1 MTSPVDSAA
10 GGAAPGVGAGSADAT
25 PPPEETAETALARSL
40 QRFARSDL
48 LVVIMAFVFAFLIG
62 SILIVVADAEV
73 RETLGYFFARPTDA
87 LTAIWQSVTHAYG
100 AMFRGAVF
108 DGTGFSRAAET
119 VREAG
124 GTGTYVLF
132 PALAAGLRPLT
143 ETLTVATPLIIAAAG
158 MAVSFRAGLFNIG
171 GTGQLIVGAMAAGYI
186 GFTFELPIVLHLLLS
201 LLAGILAGALWGG
214 IAGFLKARFG
224 ANEVISTIMLNW
236 IATYLLFFALKTAA
250 FTGAN
255 QSQPTSPSVRPNAQL
270 PLLLGDGFRLH
281 AGLFIAAGAAVL
293 LWWLMSRSTIGF
305 HFRAVG
311 SNPRA
316 AQVAGISPA
325 RTAFLVLAVAGALV
339 GLAGAVHVLGTERR
353 LTEGV
358 AGNIGFDAITV
369 ALLGR
374 SGPVGIVLA
383 GLLFAALSTGG
394 RFMETNQ
401 GVPLDLVQVIQ
412 VLVVLF
418 IAAPP
423 LVRTLIGLRR
433 IDNPGAGARV
443 RRAKKVQAGAVATRA
458 AEDSSA
464 ARGAQAAAASEALS
478 AGSSATVGTPAG
490 SSDASHRGDPSPDDV
505 PGGPPG
511 AAPPTSSDGANTHRS
526 PSADPADEDA
536 DGRIDGQTDGLE
548 DPR

>member
-1 MTSPVDSAA
+1 MSTLSETGAA
-10 GGAAPGVGAGSADAT
+10 GSAPGVGAGAADA
-25 PPPEETAETALARSL
+25 PPPEERAETALARTL
-40 QRFARSDL
+40 QSIARSDL
-48 LVVIMAFVFAFLIG
+48 LVVVMSFVFAFLVG
-62 SILIVVADAEV
+62 SVLIVIADEEV
-73 RETLGYFFARPTDA
+73 RTTLGYFFARPSDA

-108 DGTGFSRAAET
+108 DGPGFSRVAED

-124 GTGTYVLF
+124 GSGTYVLF

-171 GTGQLIVGAMAAGYI
+171 GTGQLIVGAMAAGYV
-186 GFTFELPIVLHLLLS
+186 GFAFQLPVVLHLLVA
-201 LLAGILAGALWGG
+201 LLAGVLAGGVWGG

-236 IATYLLFFALKTAA
+236 IATYLLFFALKTTA

-255 QSQPTSPSVRPNAQL
+255 QSQPTSPSVGENATL
-270 PLLLGDGFRLH
+270 PLLLGGGFRLH
-281 AGLFIAAGAAVL
+281 AGLFLAAGAAVL
-293 LWWLMSRSTIGF
+293 LWWLMSRSTLGF

-316 AQVAGISPA
+316 ARVAGISPA

-433 IDNPGAGARV
+433 IDHPGAGARRA
-443 RRAKKVQAGAVATRA
+443 RRTRA
-458 AEDSSA
+458 VEVP
-464 ARGAQAAAASEALS
+464 
-478 AGSSATVGTPAG
+478 ATVGAAAGASTTSAIPGTTADGPAAGGSDG
-490 SSDASHRGDPSPDDV
+490 SSSGGAHRADV
-505 PGGPPG
+505 PVDGGAPPG
-511 AAPPTSSDGANTHRS
+511 DAPPTGASGTGTHARQDPSDGTAPASERGEDTTDAQEDHR
-526 PSADPADEDA
+526 
-536 DGRIDGQTDGLE
+536 
-548 DPR
+548 

>member
-1 MTSPVDSAA
+1 MSTLSETGAA
-10 GGAAPGVGAGSADAT
+10 GSAPGVGARAADT
-25 PPPEETAETALARSL
+25 PPPPEERAETALARSL
-40 QRFARSDL
+40 HSIARSDL
-48 LVVIMAFVFAFLIG
+48 LVVVMSFVFAFLIG
-62 SILIVVADAEV
+62 SVLIVIADEEV
-73 RETLGYFFARPTDA
+73 RTTLGYFFARPSDA

-108 DGTGFSRAAET
+108 DGQGFSRVAED

-124 GTGTYVLF
+124 GSGTYVLF

-171 GTGQLIVGAMAAGYI
+171 GTGQLIVGAMAAGYV
-186 GFTFELPIVLHLLLS
+186 GFAVQLPVVLHLLVA
-201 LLAGILAGALWGG
+201 LLAGVLAGAVWGG

-236 IATYLLFFALKTAA
+236 IATYLLFFALKTTA

-255 QSQPTSPSVRPNAQL
+255 QSQPTSPSVGENATL
-270 PLLLGDGFRLH
+270 PLLLGGGFRLH
-281 AGLFIAAGAAVL
+281 AGLFLAAGAAVL
-293 LWWLMSRSTIGF
+293 LWWLMSRSTLGF

-316 AQVAGISPA
+316 ARVAGISPA

-433 IDNPGAGARV
+433 IDHPGAGARRA
-443 RRAKKVQAGAVATRA
+443 RRTRA
-458 AEDSSA
+458 VEVP
-464 ARGAQAAAASEALS
+464 
-478 AGSSATVGTPAG
+478 ATVGAAAGASTASGAAGTMADGPAAGGADGDSSGGAHRADVPVDGGAPPGEAPPAG
-490 SSDASHRGDPSPDDV
+490 SSGTGTHARQDPSE
-505 PGGPPG
+505 GT
-511 AAPPTSSDGANTHRS
+511 APASERGEDTTDAQEDHR
-526 PSADPADEDA
+526 
-536 DGRIDGQTDGLE
+536 
-548 DPR
+548 

>member
-1 MTSPVDSAA
+1 MSTLSETGAA
-10 GGAAPGVGAGSADAT
+10 GSAPGVGAGAADA
-25 PPPEETAETALARSL
+25 PPPEERAETALARTL
-40 QRFARSDL
+40 QSIARSDL
-48 LVVIMAFVFAFLIG
+48 LVVVMSFVFAFLIG
-62 SILIVVADAEV
+62 SVLIVIADEEV
-73 RETLGYFFARPTDA
+73 RTTLGYFFARPSDA

-108 DGTGFSRAAET
+108 DGPGFSRVAED

-124 GTGTYVLF
+124 GSGTYVLF

-171 GTGQLIVGAMAAGYI
+171 GTGQLIVGAMAAGYV
-186 GFTFELPIVLHLLLS
+186 GFAVQLPVVLHLLVA
-201 LLAGILAGALWGG
+201 LLAGVLAGGVWGG

-236 IATYLLFFALKTAA
+236 IATYLLFFALKTKA

-255 QSQPTSPSVRPNAQL
+255 QSQPTSPSIGENAVL
-270 PLLLGDGFRLH
+270 PPLLGDGFRLH
-281 AGLFIAAGAAVL
+281 AGLLLAAGAAVL

-433 IDNPGAGARV
+433 IDHPGAGARRA
-443 RRAKKVQAGAVATRA
+443 RRTRAVEVPATAGTAAGASTTSATPGTTADGPA
-458 AEDSSA
+458 AGGSD
-464 ARGAQAAAASEALS
+464 
-478 AGSSATVGTPAG
+478 GSSSGGAHRADVPVDGGAPPGDAPPTGASGTGTHA
-490 SSDASHRGDPSPDDV
+490 RQDPSD
-505 PGGPPG
+505 G
-511 AAPPTSSDGANTHRS
+511 AAPAPERGEDTTDAQEDHR
-526 PSADPADEDA
+526 
-536 DGRIDGQTDGLE
+536 
-548 DPR
+548 

>member
-1 MTSPVDSAA
+1 MSTLSETGAA
-10 GGAAPGVGAGSADAT
+10 GSAPGVGAGAADT
-25 PPPEETAETALARSL
+25 PPPPEERAETALARTLHSI
-40 QRFARSDL
+40 ARSDL
-48 LVVIMAFVFAFLIG
+48 LVVVMSFVFAFLIG
-62 SILIVVADAEV
+62 SVLIVIADEEV
-73 RETLGYFFARPTDA
+73 RTTLGYFFARPSDA

-108 DGTGFSRAAET
+108 DGQGFSRVAED

-124 GTGTYVLF
+124 GSGTYVLF

-171 GTGQLIVGAMAAGYI
+171 GTGQLIVGAMAAGYV
-186 GFTFELPIVLHLLLS
+186 GFAVQLPVVLHLLVA
-201 LLAGILAGALWGG
+201 LLAGVLAGAVWGG

-236 IATYLLFFALKTAA
+236 IATYLLFFALKTTA

-255 QSQPTSPSVRPNAQL
+255 QSQPTSPSVGENATL
-270 PLLLGDGFRLH
+270 PLLLGGGFRLH
-281 AGLFIAAGAAVL
+281 AGLFLAAGAAVL
-293 LWWLMSRSTIGF
+293 LWWLMSRSTLGF

-316 AQVAGISPA
+316 ARVAGISPA

-433 IDNPGAGARV
+433 IDHPGAGARRA
-443 RRAKKVQAGAVATRA
+443 RRTRA
-458 AEDSSA
+458 VEVP
-464 ARGAQAAAASEALS
+464 
-478 AGSSATVGTPAG
+478 ATVGAAAGASTASGAAGTMADGPAAGGADGDSSGGAHRADVPVDGGAPPGEAPPAG
-490 SSDASHRGDPSPDDV
+490 SSGTGTHARQDPSE
-505 PGGPPG
+505 GT
-511 AAPPTSSDGANTHRS
+511 APASERGEDTTDAQEDHR
-526 PSADPADEDA
+526 
-536 DGRIDGQTDGLE
+536 
-548 DPR
+548 

>member
-1 MTSPVDSAA
+1 MSTLSETGAA
-10 GGAAPGVGAGSADAT
+10 GSAPGVGAGAADA
-25 PPPEETAETALARSL
+25 PPPEERAETALARTL
-40 QRFARSDL
+40 QSIARSDL
-48 LVVIMAFVFAFLIG
+48 LVVVMSFVFAFLIG
-62 SILIVVADAEV
+62 SVLIVIADEEV
-73 RETLGYFFARPTDA
+73 RTTLGYFFARPSDA

-108 DGTGFSRAAET
+108 DGPGFSRVAED

-124 GTGTYVLF
+124 GSGTYVLF

-171 GTGQLIVGAMAAGYI
+171 GTGQLIVGAMAAGYV
-186 GFTFELPIVLHLLLS
+186 GFAFQLPVVLHLLVA
-201 LLAGILAGALWGG
+201 LLAGVLAGGVWGG

-236 IATYLLFFALKTAA
+236 IATYLLFFALKTTA

-255 QSQPTSPSVRPNAQL
+255 QSQPTSPSVGENATL
-270 PLLLGDGFRLH
+270 PLLLGGGFRLH
-281 AGLFIAAGAAVL
+281 AGLFLAAGAAVL
-293 LWWLMSRSTIGF
+293 LWWLMSRSTLGF

-316 AQVAGISPA
+316 ARVAGISPA

-433 IDNPGAGARV
+433 IDHPGAGARRA
-443 RRAKKVQAGAVATRA
+443 RRTRA
-458 AEDSSA
+458 VEVP
-464 ARGAQAAAASEALS
+464 
-478 AGSSATVGTPAG
+478 ATVGAAAGASTTSAIPGTTADGPAAGGSDG
-490 SSDASHRGDPSPDDV
+490 SSSGGAHRADV
-505 PGGPPG
+505 PVDGGAPPG
-511 AAPPTSSDGANTHRS
+511 DAPPTGASGTGTHARQDPSDGTAPAPERGEDTTDAQEDHR
-526 PSADPADEDA
+526 
-536 DGRIDGQTDGLE
+536 
-548 DPR
+548 

>member
-1 MTSPVDSAA
+1 MSTLSETGAA
-10 GGAAPGVGAGSADAT
+10 GSAPGVGAGAADAP
-25 PPPEETAETALARSL
+25 PPPEERAETALARTL
-40 QRFARSDL
+40 QSIARSDL
-48 LVVIMAFVFAFLIG
+48 LVVVMSFVFAFLIG
-62 SILIVVADAEV
+62 SVLIVIADEEV
-73 RETLGYFFARPTDA
+73 RTTLGYFFARPSDA

-108 DGTGFSRAAET
+108 DGPGFSRVAED

-124 GTGTYVLF
+124 GSGTYVLF

-171 GTGQLIVGAMAAGYI
+171 GTGQLIVGAMAAGYV
-186 GFTFELPIVLHLLLS
+186 GFAFQLPVVLHLLVA
-201 LLAGILAGALWGG
+201 LLAGVLAGGVWGG

-236 IATYLLFFALKTAA
+236 IATYLLFFALKTTA

-255 QSQPTSPSVRPNAQL
+255 QSQPTSPSVGENATL
-270 PLLLGDGFRLH
+270 PLLLGGGFRLH
-281 AGLFIAAGAAVL
+281 AGLFLAAGAAVL
-293 LWWLMSRSTIGF
+293 LWWLMSRSTLGF

-316 AQVAGISPA
+316 ARVAGISPA

-433 IDNPGAGARV
+433 IDHPGAGARRT
-443 RRAKKVQAGAVATRA
+443 RRARAV
-458 AEDSSA
+458 EVP
-464 ARGAQAAAASEALS
+464 
-478 AGSSATVGTPAG
+478 ATVGAAAGVSTASGTAGTTADGPAAGG
-490 SSDASHRGDPSPDDV
+490 SDESSSGGAHRADV
-505 PGGPPG
+505 PVDGGAPPG
-511 AAPPTSSDGANTHRS
+511 DAPPTGASGTGTHARQDPSDGIAPAPERGEDTTDAQEDHR
-526 PSADPADEDA
+526 
-536 DGRIDGQTDGLE
+536 
-548 DPR
+548 

>member
-1 MTSPVDSAA
+1 MSTLSETGAA
-10 GGAAPGVGAGSADAT
+10 GSAPGVGAGAADA
-25 PPPEETAETALARSL
+25 PPPEERAETALARTL
-40 QRFARSDL
+40 QSIARSDL
-48 LVVIMAFVFAFLIG
+48 LVVVMSFVFAFLVG
-62 SILIVVADAEV
+62 SVLIVIADEEV
-73 RETLGYFFARPTDA
+73 RTTLGYFFARPSDA

-108 DGTGFSRAAET
+108 DGPGFSRVAED

-124 GTGTYVLF
+124 GSGTYVLF

-171 GTGQLIVGAMAAGYI
+171 GTGQLIVGAMAAGYV
-186 GFTFELPIVLHLLLS
+186 GFAVQLPVVLHLLVA
-201 LLAGILAGALWGG
+201 LLAGVLAGGVWGG

-236 IATYLLFFALKTAA
+236 IATYLLFFALKTTA

-255 QSQPTSPSVRPNAQL
+255 QSQPTSPSVGENATL
-270 PLLLGDGFRLH
+270 PLLLGGGFRLH
-281 AGLFIAAGAAVL
+281 AGLFLAAGAAVL
-293 LWWLMSRSTIGF
+293 LWWLMSRSTLGF

-316 AQVAGISPA
+316 ARVAGISPA

-433 IDNPGAGARV
+433 IDHPGAGARRA
-443 RRAKKVQAGAVATRA
+443 RRTSAVEVPATAGAAAGASTTSATPGTTADGPA
-458 AEDSSA
+458 AGGSD
-464 ARGAQAAAASEALS
+464 
-478 AGSSATVGTPAG
+478 GSSSGGA
-490 SSDASHRGDPSPDDV
+490 HRADV
-505 PGGPPG
+505 PVDGGAPPG
-511 AAPPTSSDGANTHRS
+511 DAPPTGASGTGTHARQDPSDGTAPAPERGEDTTDAQEDHR
-526 PSADPADEDA
+526 
-536 DGRIDGQTDGLE
+536 
-548 DPR
+548 

>member
-1 MTSPVDSAA
+1 MSTLSETGAA
-10 GGAAPGVGAGSADAT
+10 GSAPGVGGGAADAP
-25 PPPEETAETALARSL
+25 PPPEERAETALARTL
-40 QRFARSDL
+40 QSIARSDL
-48 LVVIMAFVFAFLIG
+48 LVVVMSFVFAFLVG
-62 SILIVVADAEV
+62 SVLIVIADEEV
-73 RETLGYFFARPTDA
+73 RTTLGYFFARPSDA

-108 DGTGFSRAAET
+108 DGPGFSRVAED

-124 GTGTYVLF
+124 GSGTYVLF

-171 GTGQLIVGAMAAGYI
+171 GTGQLIVGAMAAGYV
-186 GFTFELPIVLHLLLS
+186 GFAFQLPVVLHLLVA
-201 LLAGILAGALWGG
+201 LLAGVLAGGVWGG

-236 IATYLLFFALKTAA
+236 IATYLLFFALKTTA

-255 QSQPTSPSVRPNAQL
+255 QSQPTSPSVGENATL
-270 PLLLGDGFRLH
+270 PLLLGGGFRLH
-281 AGLFIAAGAAVL
+281 AGLFLAAGAAVL
-293 LWWLMSRSTIGF
+293 LWWLMSRSTLGF

-316 AQVAGISPA
+316 ARVAGISPA

-433 IDNPGAGARV
+433 IDHPGAGARRA
-443 RRAKKVQAGAVATRA
+443 RRTRA
-458 AEDSSA
+458 VEVP
-464 ARGAQAAAASEALS
+464 
-478 AGSSATVGTPAG
+478 ATVGAAAGASTTSAIPGTTADGPAAGGSDG
-490 SSDASHRGDPSPDDV
+490 SSSGGAHRADV
-505 PGGPPG
+505 PVDGGAPPG
-511 AAPPTSSDGANTHRS
+511 DAPPTGASGTGTHARQDPSDGTAPAPERGEDTTDAQEDHR
-526 PSADPADEDA
+526 
-536 DGRIDGQTDGLE
+536 
-548 DPR
+548 

>member
-1 MTSPVDSAA
+1 MSTLSETGAA
-10 GGAAPGVGAGSADAT
+10 GSAPGVGAGAADA
-25 PPPEETAETALARSL
+25 PPPEERAETALARTL
-40 QRFARSDL
+40 QSIARSDL
-48 LVVIMAFVFAFLIG
+48 LVVVMSFVFAFLIG
-62 SILIVVADAEV
+62 SVLIVIADEEV
-73 RETLGYFFARPTDA
+73 RTTLGYFFARPSDA

-108 DGTGFSRAAET
+108 DGPGFSRVAED

-124 GTGTYVLF
+124 GSGTYVLF

-171 GTGQLIVGAMAAGYI
+171 GTGQLIVGAMAAGYV
-186 GFTFELPIVLHLLLS
+186 GFAVQLPVVLHLLVA
-201 LLAGILAGALWGG
+201 LLAGVLAGGVWGG

-236 IATYLLFFALKTAA
+236 IATYLLFFALKTTA

-255 QSQPTSPSVRPNAQL
+255 QSQPTSPSVGENATL
-270 PLLLGDGFRLH
+270 PLLLGGGFRLH
-281 AGLFIAAGAAVL
+281 AGLFLAAGAAVL
-293 LWWLMSRSTIGF
+293 LWWLMSRSTLGF
-305 HFRAVG
+305 HFLAVG

-316 AQVAGISPA
+316 ARVAGISPA

-433 IDNPGAGARV
+433 IDHPGAGARRA
-443 RRAKKVQAGAVATRA
+443 RRTRA
-458 AEDSSA
+458 VEV
-464 ARGAQAAAASEALS
+464 
-478 AGSSATVGTPAG
+478 SATVGAAAGASTASGTAGATADGPAADG
-490 SSDASHRGDPSPDDV
+490 SDESSSGGAHRADV
-505 PGGPPG
+505 PVDGGAPPG
-511 AAPPTSSDGANTHRS
+511 DAPPTGASGTGTHARQDPSDGTAPAPERGEDTTDAQEDHR
-526 PSADPADEDA
+526 
-536 DGRIDGQTDGLE
+536 
-548 DPR
+548 

>member
-1 MTSPVDSAA
+1 MSALSDTA
-10 GGAAPGVGAGSADAT
+10 DATGSAPGVGSAGSET
-25 PPPEETAETALARSL
+25 PPPPEHEAEARLARTL
-40 QRFARSDL
+40 QSIARSDT
-48 LVVIMAFVFAFLIG
+48 LVVVMAFVFAFLIG
-62 SILIVVADAEV
+62 SILILIADEEV
-73 RETLGYFFARPTDA
+73 RDSLSYFFARPSDA
-87 LTAIWQSVTHAYG
+87 LAAIWSSISQAYT

-108 DGTGFSRAAET
+108 DHVAFGR
-119 VREAG
+119 VRESLAAAG

-132 PALAAGLRPLT
+132 PALVAGLNPLT
-143 ETLTVATPLIIAAAG
+143 ETLTVATPLIIAATG

-171 GTGQLIVGAMAAGYI
+171 GTGQLIVGAMVAGFI
-186 GFTFELPIVLHLLLS
+186 GFTWDLPVVVHLLVA
-201 LLAGILAGALWGG
+201 LAAGALAGAVWGG

-236 IATYLLFFALKTAA
+236 IATYLLFFALKTTA

-255 QSQPTSPSVRPNAQL
+255 QSQPTSPSIGENAAL
-270 PLLLGDGFRLH
+270 PLLLGSGFRLH
-281 AGLFIAAGAAVL
+281 AGLFVAAGAAVL

-433 IDNPGAGARV
+433 IDNPAAGARV
-443 RRAKKVQAGAVATRA
+443 RRARRARGGADTAAVASGAAAVA
-458 AEDSSA
+458 AESSA
-464 ARGAQAAAASEALS
+464 ASRTGAPSASPDGSSSANSPASAPEGGPGPGDRPTQPPGPDPTPPEGPHGPT
-478 AGSSATVGTPAG
+478 AGST
-490 SSDASHRGDPSPDDV
+490 D
-505 PGGPPG
+505 
-511 AAPPTSSDGANTHRS
+511 
-526 PSADPADEDA
+526 SADSTDRTDAQEDE
-536 DGRIDGQTDGLE
+536 R
-548 DPR
+548 

>member
-1 MTSPVDSAA
+1 MSTLSETGAA
-10 GGAAPGVGAGSADAT
+10 GSAPGVGAGAADA
-25 PPPEETAETALARSL
+25 PPPEERAETALARTL
-40 QRFARSDL
+40 QSIARSDL
-48 LVVIMAFVFAFLIG
+48 LVVVMSFVFAFLIG
-62 SILIVVADAEV
+62 SVLIVIADEEV
-73 RETLGYFFARPTDA
+73 RTTLGYFFARPSDA

-108 DGTGFSRAAET
+108 DGPGFSRVAED

-124 GTGTYVLF
+124 GSGTYVLF

-171 GTGQLIVGAMAAGYI
+171 GTGQLIVGAMAAGYV
-186 GFTFELPIVLHLLLS
+186 GFAFQLPVVLHLLVA
-201 LLAGILAGALWGG
+201 LLAGVLAGGVWGG

-236 IATYLLFFALKTAA
+236 IATYLLFFALKTTA

-255 QSQPTSPSVRPNAQL
+255 QSQPTSPSVGENATL
-270 PLLLGDGFRLH
+270 PLLLGGGFRLH
-281 AGLFIAAGAAVL
+281 AGLFLAAGAAVL
-293 LWWLMSRSTIGF
+293 LWWLMSRSTLGF

-316 AQVAGISPA
+316 ARVAGISPA

-433 IDNPGAGARV
+433 IDHPGAGARRA
-443 RRAKKVQAGAVATRA
+443 RRTRAVEVPATAGAAAGASTTSATPGTTADGPA
-458 AEDSSA
+458 AGGSD
-464 ARGAQAAAASEALS
+464 
-478 AGSSATVGTPAG
+478 GSSSGGA
-490 SSDASHRGDPSPDDV
+490 HRADV
-505 PGGPPG
+505 PVDGGAPPG
-511 AAPPTSSDGANTHRS
+511 DAPPTGASGTGTHARQDPSDGTAPAPERGEDTTDAQEDHR
-526 PSADPADEDA
+526 
-536 DGRIDGQTDGLE
+536 
-548 DPR
+548 

>member
-1 MTSPVDSAA
+1 MSTLSAPGA
-10 GGAAPGVGAGSADAT
+10 AGAAPGVGAGAADA
-25 PPPEETAETALARSL
+25 PPPEERAETALARTL
-40 QRFARSDL
+40 QSIARSDL
-48 LVVIMAFVFAFLIG
+48 LVVVMSFVFAFLVG
-62 SILIVVADAEV
+62 SVLIVIADEEV
-73 RETLGYFFARPTDA
+73 RTTLGYFFARPSDA

-108 DGTGFSRAAET
+108 DGPGFSRVAED

-124 GTGTYVLF
+124 GSGTYVLF

-171 GTGQLIVGAMAAGYI
+171 GTGQLIVGAMAAGYV
-186 GFTFELPIVLHLLLS
+186 GFAFQLPVVLHLLVA
-201 LLAGILAGALWGG
+201 LLAGVLAGGVWGG

-236 IATYLLFFALKTAA
+236 IATYLLFFALKTTA

-255 QSQPTSPSVRPNAQL
+255 QSQPTSPSVGENATL
-270 PLLLGDGFRLH
+270 PLLLGGGFRLH
-281 AGLFIAAGAAVL
+281 AGLFLAAGAAVL
-293 LWWLMSRSTIGF
+293 LWWLMSRSTLGF

-316 AQVAGISPA
+316 ARVAGISPA

-433 IDNPGAGARV
+433 IDHPGAGARRA
-443 RRAKKVQAGAVATRA
+443 RRTRA
-458 AEDSSA
+458 VEVP
-464 ARGAQAAAASEALS
+464 
-478 AGSSATVGTPAG
+478 ATVGAAAGASTTSAIPGTTADGPAAGGSDG
-490 SSDASHRGDPSPDDV
+490 SSSGGAHRADV
-505 PGGPPG
+505 PVDGGAPPG
-511 AAPPTSSDGANTHRS
+511 DAPPTGASGTGTHARQDPSDGTAPAPERGEDTTDAQEDHR
-526 PSADPADEDA
+526 
-536 DGRIDGQTDGLE
+536 
-548 DPR
+548 

>member
-1 MTSPVDSAA
+1 MSTLSETGAA
-10 GGAAPGVGAGSADAT
+10 GSAPGVGGGAADAP
-25 PPPEETAETALARSL
+25 PPPEERAETALARTL
-40 QRFARSDL
+40 QSIARSDL
-48 LVVIMAFVFAFLIG
+48 LVVVMSFVFAFLIG
-62 SILIVVADAEV
+62 SVLIVIADEEV
-73 RETLGYFFARPTDA
+73 RTTLGYFFARPSDA

-108 DGTGFSRAAET
+108 DGPGFSRVAED

-124 GTGTYVLF
+124 GSGTYVLF

-171 GTGQLIVGAMAAGYI
+171 GTGQLIVGAMAAGYV
-186 GFTFELPIVLHLLLS
+186 GFAFQLPVVLHLLVA
-201 LLAGILAGALWGG
+201 LLAGVLAGGVWGG

-236 IATYLLFFALKTAA
+236 IATYLLFFALKTTA

-255 QSQPTSPSVRPNAQL
+255 QSQPTSPSVGENATL
-270 PLLLGDGFRLH
+270 PLLLGGGFRLH
-281 AGLFIAAGAAVL
+281 AGLFLAAGAAVL
-293 LWWLMSRSTIGF
+293 LWWLMSRSTLGF

-316 AQVAGISPA
+316 ARVAGISPA

-433 IDNPGAGARV
+433 IDHPGAGARRA
-443 RRAKKVQAGAVATRA
+443 RRTRA
-458 AEDSSA
+458 VEVP
-464 ARGAQAAAASEALS
+464 
-478 AGSSATVGTPAG
+478 ATVGAAAGASTTSAIPGTTADGPAAGGSDG
-490 SSDASHRGDPSPDDV
+490 SSSGGAHRADV
-505 PGGPPG
+505 PVDGGAPPG
-511 AAPPTSSDGANTHRS
+511 DAPPTGASGTGTHARQDPSDWTAPAPERGEDTTDAQEDHR
-526 PSADPADEDA
+526 
-536 DGRIDGQTDGLE
+536 
-548 DPR
+548 

>member
-1 MTSPVDSAA
+1 MSSLDAAEAGSAPGIGA
-10 GGAAPGVGAGSADAT
+10 GGADT
-25 PPPEETAETALARSL
+25 PPPAESAETALSRTLQKIARG
-40 QRFARSDL
+40 DL
-48 LVVIMAFVFAFLIG
+48 LVVVMSFVFAFLIG
-62 SILIVVADAEV
+62 SVLIVIANQEV
-73 RETLGYFFARPTDA
+73 RASLGYFFDRPGDA
-87 LTAIWQSVTHAYG
+87 LTAIWQSVTQAYG
-100 AMFRGAVF
+100 AMFRGAIF
-108 DGTGFSRAAET
+108 DIPGYTRAAES
-119 VREAG
+119 VRESG
-124 GTGTYVLF
+124 GSGTYVLL

-143 ETLTVATPLIIAAAG
+143 ETLTVATPLIIASAG

-171 GTGQLIVGAMAAGYI
+171 GTGQLIAGAMAAGYV
-186 GFTFELPIVLHLLLS
+186 GFTFDLPVVIHLLIC
-201 LLAGILAGALWGG
+201 LLAGTLAGGVWGG

-255 QSQPTSPSVRPNAQL
+255 QSQPTSPSVGDNAVL
-270 PLLLGDGFRLH
+270 PLLLGSGFRLH
-281 AGLFIAAGAAVL
+281 AGLFLAAGAAVV

-339 GLAGAVHVLGTERR
+339 GLAGAVHVLGTEGR

-358 AGNIGFDAITV
+358 AGSIGFDAITV

-383 GLLFAALSTGG
+383 GLLFAGLSTGG
-394 RFMETNQ
+394 RFMESNQ

-433 IDNPGAGARV
+433 VDHPGASARV
-443 RRAKKVQAGAVATRA
+443 RGARRAGSGAEKAAIASGAAATAAATAGADSNSAPTSDAVTTDATTPDA
-458 AEDSSA
+458 TTTDTPESSPPDPP
-464 ARGAQAAAASEALS
+464 RGE
-478 AGSSATVGTPAG
+478 GPPPGGTEGTDPAG
-490 SSDASHRGDPSPDDV
+490 
-505 PGGPPG
+505 
-511 AAPPTSSDGANTHRS
+511 
-526 PSADPADEDA
+526 
-536 DGRIDGQTDGLE
+536 GRTEGRTD
-548 DPR
+548 

>member
-1 MTSPVDSAA
+1 MSTPDVAESSTPGI
-10 GGAAPGVGAGSADAT
+10 GGGSAET
-25 PPPEETAETALARSL
+25 PPPPAEAAETALSRTL
-40 QRFARSDL
+40 QRIARGDL
-48 LVVIMAFVFAFLIG
+48 LVVVMSFVFAFLIG
-62 SILIVVADAEV
+62 SVLIVIADQEV
-73 RETLGYFFARPTDA
+73 RASLGYFFDRPSDA
-87 LTAIWQSVTHAYG
+87 LTAIWQSVSQAYG
-100 AMFRGAVF
+100 AMFRGALF
-108 DGTGFSRAAET
+108 DVPGYTRTAES

-124 GTGTYVLF
+124 GTGTYVLL

-143 ETLTVATPLIIAAAG
+143 ETLTVATPLIIASAG

-171 GTGQLIVGAMAAGYI
+171 GTGQLIAGAMAAGYV
-186 GFTFELPIVLHLLLS
+186 GFTVDLPIVVHLLIC
-201 LLAGILAGALWGG
+201 LLAGTLAGGVWGG

-255 QSQPTSPSVRPNAQL
+255 QSQPTSPSVGENAAL
-270 PLLLGDGFRLH
+270 PLLLGSGFRLH
-281 AGLFIAAGAAVL
+281 AGLFLAAGAAVA

-325 RTAFLVLAVAGALV
+325 RTAFLVLAIAGALV

-358 AGNIGFDAITV
+358 AGSIGFDAITV

-383 GLLFAALSTGG
+383 GLLFAGLSTGG
-394 RFMETNQ
+394 RFMESDQ

-433 IDNPGAGARV
+433 VDHPGGSARV
-443 RRAKKVQAGAVATRA
+443 RGARRARA
-458 AEDSSA
+458 AATA
-464 ARGAQAAAASEALS
+464 AQ
-478 AGSSATVGTPAG
+478 T
-490 SSDASHRGDPSPDDV
+490 SDAADAEATAATTGPATT
-505 PGGPPG
+505 GGPE
-511 AAPPTSSDGANTHRS
+511 TSPAE
-526 PSADPADEDA
+526 PSAPEGPPPSAQHPQD
-536 DGRIDGQTDGLE
+536 RTDDQE
-548 DPR
+548 EER

>member
-1 MTSPVDSAA
+1 MSAVA
-10 GGAAPGVGAGSADAT
+10 ADTGSTASAPGVGAGSSDT
-25 PPPEETAETALARSL
+25 PPPPETAAETALARTL
-40 QRFARSDL
+40 QSIARSDL
-48 LVVIMAFVFAFLIG
+48 LVVVMSFVFAFLIG
-62 SILIVVADAEV
+62 SVLIVIANEEV
-73 RETLGYFFARPTDA
+73 RATLGYFVDRPSDA
-87 LTAIWQSVTHAYG
+87 LTAIWQSVTQAYG
-100 AMFRGAVF
+100 AMFRGAIF
-108 DGTGFSRAAET
+108 DGVGFSRAAEG

-124 GTGTYVLF
+124 GSGTYVLL

-171 GTGQLIVGAMAAGYI
+171 GTGQLIVGAMAAGYL
-186 GFTFELPIVLHLLLS
+186 GFTFDLPLVLHLLAC
-201 LLAGILAGALWGG
+201 LLGGVLAGALWGG

-255 QSQPTSPSVRPNAQL
+255 QSQPTSPSIRENATL
-270 PLLLGDGFRLH
+270 PLLLGEGFRLH
-281 AGLFIAAGAAVL
+281 AGLLIAAGAAVL

-316 AQVAGISPA
+316 AQVAGISPS

-383 GLLFAALSTGG
+383 GLLFAGLSTGG
-394 RFMETNQ
+394 RFMESNQ

-423 LVRTLIGLRR
+423 LVRTLVGLRR
-433 IDNPGAGARV
+433 VDHPGGAARLRRARRAPQAAPAGAT
-443 RRAKKVQAGAVATRA
+443 AGAP
-458 AEDSSA
+458 
-464 ARGAQAAAASEALS
+464 AASAP
-478 AGSSATVGTPAG
+478 GTDRSPISDPENGTRPDPA
-490 SSDASHRGDPSPDDV
+490 P
-505 PGGPPG
+505 
-511 AAPPTSSDGANTHRS
+511 APPPSSDGTTAPT
-526 PSADPADEDA
+526 DA
-536 DGRIDGQTDGLE
+536 QEEQR
-548 DPR
+548 

>member
-1 MTSPVDSAA
+1 MSTVDVADTGS
-10 GGAAPGVGAGSADAT
+10 APGVGAGSTDAP
-25 PPPEETAETALARSL
+25 PPPEQTAESALARTL
-40 QRFARSDL
+40 QRIARGDL
-48 LVVIMAFVFAFLIG
+48 LVVVMSFVFAFLIG
-62 SILIVVADAEV
+62 SVLIVIADQEV
-73 RETLGYFFARPTDA
+73 RETLGYFFARPSDA
-87 LTAIWQSVTHAYG
+87 LTAIWQSVTQAYG

-108 DGTGFSRAAET
+108 DGTGYARAAES

-124 GTGTYVLF
+124 GTGTYVLV
-132 PALAAGLRPLT
+132 PALSAGLRPLT
-143 ETLTVATPLIIAAAG
+143 ETLTIATPLIIASAG

-171 GTGQLIVGAMAAGYI
+171 GTGQLIVGAMAAGYV
-186 GFTFELPIVLHLLLS
+186 GFTLDLPVVLHLLVCLV
-201 LLAGILAGALWGG
+201 AGILAGGVWGG

-236 IATYLLFFALKTAA
+236 IATYLLFYALKTSA

-255 QSQPTSPSVRPNAQL
+255 QSQPTSPSIGENAAL
-270 PLLLGDGFRLH
+270 PLLLGSGFRLH
-281 AGLFIAAGAAVL
+281 AGLFLAAGAAAV

-433 IDNPGAGARV
+433 IDNPAAGARV
-443 RRAKKVQAGAVATRA
+443 RRARRARGGADTAAVASGAAAVA
-458 AEDSSA
+458 AESSA
-464 ARGAQAAAASEALS
+464 ASRTGAPSASPDGSSSANSPASAPEGGPGPGDRPTQPPGPDPTPPEGPHGPT
-478 AGSSATVGTPAG
+478 AGST
-490 SSDASHRGDPSPDDV
+490 D
-505 PGGPPG
+505 
-511 AAPPTSSDGANTHRS
+511 
-526 PSADPADEDA
+526 SADSTDRTDAQEDE
-536 DGRIDGQTDGLE
+536 R
-548 DPR
+548 

>member
-1 MTSPVDSAA
+1 MSTLSETGAA
-10 GGAAPGVGAGSADAT
+10 GSAPGVGAGAADA
-25 PPPEETAETALARSL
+25 PPPEERAETALARTL
-40 QRFARSDL
+40 QSIARSDL
-48 LVVIMAFVFAFLIG
+48 LVVVMSFVFAFLIG
-62 SILIVVADAEV
+62 SVLIVIADEEV
-73 RETLGYFFARPTDA
+73 RTTLGYFFARPSDA

-108 DGTGFSRAAET
+108 DGPGFSRVAED

-124 GTGTYVLF
+124 GSGTYVLF

-171 GTGQLIVGAMAAGYI
+171 GTGQLIVGAMAAGYV
-186 GFTFELPIVLHLLLS
+186 GFAFQLPVVLHLLVA
-201 LLAGILAGALWGG
+201 LLAGVLAGGVWGG

-236 IATYLLFFALKTAA
+236 IATYLLFFALKTTA

-255 QSQPTSPSVRPNAQL
+255 QSQPTSPSVGENATL
-270 PLLLGDGFRLH
+270 PLLLGGGFRLH
-281 AGLFIAAGAAVL
+281 AGLFLAAGAAVL
-293 LWWLMSRSTIGF
+293 LWWLMSRSTLGF

-316 AQVAGISPA
+316 ARVAGISPA

-433 IDNPGAGARV
+433 IDHPGAGARRA
-443 RRAKKVQAGAVATRA
+443 RRTRA
-458 AEDSSA
+458 VEVP
-464 ARGAQAAAASEALS
+464 
-478 AGSSATVGTPAG
+478 ATVGAAAGASTTSAIPGTTADGPAAGGSDG
-490 SSDASHRGDPSPDDV
+490 SSSGGAHRADV
-505 PGGPPG
+505 PVDGGAPPG
-511 AAPPTSSDGANTHRS
+511 DAPPTGASGTGTHARQDPSDGTAPASERGEDSTDAQEDHR
-526 PSADPADEDA
+526 
-536 DGRIDGQTDGLE
+536 
-548 DPR
+548 

>member
-1 MTSPVDSAA
+1 MSTLSETGAA
-10 GGAAPGVGAGSADAT
+10 GSAPGVGAGAADA
-25 PPPEETAETALARSL
+25 PPPEERAETALARTL
-40 QRFARSDL
+40 QSIARSDL
-48 LVVIMAFVFAFLIG
+48 LVVVMSFVFAFLIG
-62 SILIVVADAEV
+62 SVLIVIADEEV
-73 RETLGYFFARPTDA
+73 RTTLGYFFARPSDA

-108 DGTGFSRAAET
+108 DGPGFSRVAED

-124 GTGTYVLF
+124 GSGTYVLF

-171 GTGQLIVGAMAAGYI
+171 GTGQLIVGAMAAGYV
-186 GFTFELPIVLHLLLS
+186 GFAVQLPVVLHLLVA
-201 LLAGILAGALWGG
+201 LLAGVLAGGVWGG

-236 IATYLLFFALKTAA
+236 IATYLLFFALKTTA

-255 QSQPTSPSVRPNAQL
+255 QSQPTSPSVGENATL
-270 PLLLGDGFRLH
+270 PLLLGGGFRLH
-281 AGLFIAAGAAVL
+281 AGLFLAAGAAVL
-293 LWWLMSRSTIGF
+293 LWWLMSRSTLGF

-316 AQVAGISPA
+316 ARVAGISPA

-433 IDNPGAGARV
+433 IDHPGAGARRA
-443 RRAKKVQAGAVATRA
+443 RRTRA
-458 AEDSSA
+458 VEVP
-464 ARGAQAAAASEALS
+464 
-478 AGSSATVGTPAG
+478 ATVGAAAGASTTSATPGTTADGPAAGGSDG
-490 SSDASHRGDPSPDDV
+490 SSSGGAHRADV
-505 PGGPPG
+505 PVDGGAPPG
-511 AAPPTSSDGANTHRS
+511 DAPPTGASGTGTHARQDPSDGTAPAPERGEDTTDAQEDHR
-526 PSADPADEDA
+526 
-536 DGRIDGQTDGLE
+536 
-548 DPR
+548 

>member
-1 MTSPVDSAA
+1 MSTLSETGAA
-10 GGAAPGVGAGSADAT
+10 GSAPGVGAGAADA
-25 PPPEETAETALARSL
+25 PPPEERAETALARTL
-40 QRFARSDL
+40 QSIARSDL
-48 LVVIMAFVFAFLIG
+48 LVVVMSFVFAFLIG
-62 SILIVVADAEV
+62 SVLIVIADEEV
-73 RETLGYFFARPTDA
+73 RTTLGYFFARPSDA

-108 DGTGFSRAAET
+108 DGPGFSRVAED

-124 GTGTYVLF
+124 GSGTYVLF

-171 GTGQLIVGAMAAGYI
+171 GTGQLIVGAMAAGYV
-186 GFTFELPIVLHLLLS
+186 GFAFQLPVVLHLLVA
-201 LLAGILAGALWGG
+201 LLAGVLAGGVWGG

-236 IATYLLFFALKTAA
+236 IATYLLFFALKTKA

-255 QSQPTSPSVRPNAQL
+255 QSQPTSPSIGENAML
-270 PLLLGDGFRLH
+270 PPLLGDGFRLH
-281 AGLFIAAGAAVL
+281 AGLILAAGAAVL

-325 RTAFLVLAVAGALV
+325 RTSFLVLAVAGALV
-339 GLAGAVHVLGTERR
+339 GLAGAVHVLGTEKR

-394 RFMETNQ
+394 RFMESSQ

-433 IDNPGAGARV
+433 VDHPGAAARV
-443 RRAKKVQAGAVATRA
+443 RRARRARTADGDAGK
-458 AEDSSA
+458 
-464 ARGAQAAAASEALS
+464 AAAASGAA
-478 AGSSATVGTPAG
+478 AGAPT
-490 SSDASHRGDPSPDDV
+490 HRA
-505 PGGPPG
+505 GGPDPDPAPDPG
-511 AAPPTSSDGANTHRS
+511 PEADREAGPAPDADRP
-526 PSADPADEDA
+526 ADPQEDE
-536 DGRIDGQTDGLE
+536 R
-548 DPR
+548 

>member
-1 MTSPVDSAA
+1 MS
-10 GGAAPGVGAGSADAT
+10 
-25 PPPEETAETALARSL
+25 
-40 QRFARSDL
+40 
-48 LVVIMAFVFAFLIG
+48 FVFAFLIG
-62 SILIVVADAEV
+62 SVLIVIADQEV
-73 RETLGYFFARPTDA
+73 RQTFGYFFDRPTDA
-87 LTAIWQSVTHAYG
+87 LTAIWESVDQAYG
-100 AMFRGAVF
+100 AMFRGAIF
-108 DGTGFSRAAET
+108 DGPGFSRVAEEL
-119 VREAG
+119 REAG
-124 GTGTYVLF
+124 GSGTYVLL

-143 ETLTVATPLIIAAAG
+143 ETLTVGTPLIIAAAG

-171 GTGQLIVGAMAAGYI
+171 GTGQLIVGAMAAGYV
-186 GFTFELPIVLHLLLS
+186 GFSVDLPVVLHLVAC
-201 LLAGILAGALWGG
+201 LLAGVLAGGLWGG

-255 QSQPTSPSVRPNAQL
+255 QSQPTSPSVGENAVL
-270 PLLLGDGFRLH
+270 PQLLGSGFRLH

-433 IDNPGAGARV
+433 IDKPGAGARV
-443 RRAKKVQAGAVATRA
+443 RRARTGAGKAAVASGAAIAAAESSTASRSGAGAGASGTAVTATDGTAPGRRSA
-458 AEDSSA
+458 SAEESTHGEPPGPDPTEEP
-464 ARGAQAAAASEALS
+464 G
-478 AGSSATVGTPAG
+478 GSSEPGQDST
-490 SSDASHRGDPSPDDV
+490 DAQEEER
-505 PGGPPG
+505 
-511 AAPPTSSDGANTHRS
+511 
-526 PSADPADEDA
+526 
-536 DGRIDGQTDGLE
+536 
-548 DPR
+548 

>member
-1 MTSPVDSAA
+1 MSTLSETGAA
-10 GGAAPGVGAGSADAT
+10 GSAPGVGAGAADA
-25 PPPEETAETALARSL
+25 PPPEERAETALARTL
-40 QRFARSDL
+40 QSIARSDL
-48 LVVIMAFVFAFLIG
+48 LVVVMSFVFAFLIG
-62 SILIVVADAEV
+62 SVLIVIADEEV
-73 RETLGYFFARPTDA
+73 RTTLGYFFARPSDA

-108 DGTGFSRAAET
+108 DGPGFSRVAED

-124 GTGTYVLF
+124 GSGTYVLF

-171 GTGQLIVGAMAAGYI
+171 GTGQLIVGAMAAGYV
-186 GFTFELPIVLHLLLS
+186 GFAFQLPVVLHLLVA
-201 LLAGILAGALWGG
+201 LLAGVLAGGVWGG

-236 IATYLLFFALKTAA
+236 IATYLLFFALKTTA

-255 QSQPTSPSVRPNAQL
+255 QSQPTSPSVGENATL
-270 PLLLGDGFRLH
+270 PLLLGGGFRLH
-281 AGLFIAAGAAVL
+281 AGLFLAAGAAVL
-293 LWWLMSRSTIGF
+293 LWWLMSRSTLGF

-316 AQVAGISPA
+316 ARVAGISPA

-433 IDNPGAGARV
+433 IDHPGAGT
-443 RRAKKVQAGAVATRA
+443 RRARRTRA
-458 AEDSSA
+458 VEVP
-464 ARGAQAAAASEALS
+464 
-478 AGSSATVGTPAG
+478 ATVGAAAGASTTSAIPGTTADGPAAGGSDGSSSGGAHRADVPVDGGAPPGDAPPAG
-490 SSDASHRGDPSPDDV
+490 SSGTGTHARQDPSD
-505 PGGPPG
+505 GT
-511 AAPPTSSDGANTHRS
+511 APASERGEDTTDAQEDHR
-526 PSADPADEDA
+526 
-536 DGRIDGQTDGLE
+536 
-548 DPR
+548 

>member
-1 MTSPVDSAA
+1 MSTLSETGAA
-10 GGAAPGVGAGSADAT
+10 GSAPGVGAGAADA
-25 PPPEETAETALARSL
+25 PPPEERAETALARTL
-40 QRFARSDL
+40 QSIARSDL
-48 LVVIMAFVFAFLIG
+48 LVVVMSFVFAFLIG
-62 SILIVVADAEV
+62 SVLIVIADEEV
-73 RETLGYFFARPTDA
+73 RTTLGYFFARPSDA

-108 DGTGFSRAAET
+108 DGPGFSRVAED

-124 GTGTYVLF
+124 GSGTYVLF

-171 GTGQLIVGAMAAGYI
+171 GTGQLIVGAMAAGYV
-186 GFTFELPIVLHLLLS
+186 GFAVQLPVVLHLLVA
-201 LLAGILAGALWGG
+201 LLAGVLAGGVWGG

-236 IATYLLFFALKTAA
+236 IATYLLFFALKTTA

-255 QSQPTSPSVRPNAQL
+255 QSQPTSPSVGENATL
-270 PLLLGDGFRLH
+270 PLLLGGGFRLH
-281 AGLFIAAGAAVL
+281 AGLFLAAGAAVL
-293 LWWLMSRSTIGF
+293 LWWLMSRSTLGF

-316 AQVAGISPA
+316 ARVAGISPA

-433 IDNPGAGARV
+433 IDHPGAGARRA
-443 RRAKKVQAGAVATRA
+443 RRTRA
-458 AEDSSA
+458 VEVP
-464 ARGAQAAAASEALS
+464 
-478 AGSSATVGTPAG
+478 ATVGAAAGASTASGTAGATADGPAADG
-490 SSDASHRGDPSPDDV
+490 SDESSSGGAHRADV
-505 PGGPPG
+505 PVDGGAPPG
-511 AAPPTSSDGANTHRS
+511 DAPPTGASGTGTHARQDPSDDTAPAPERGEDTTDAQEDHR
-526 PSADPADEDA
+526 
-536 DGRIDGQTDGLE
+536 
-548 DPR
+548 

>member
-1 MTSPVDSAA
+1 MSTLSETGAA
-10 GGAAPGVGAGSADAT
+10 GSAPGVGAGAADA
-25 PPPEETAETALARSL
+25 PPPEERAETALARTL
-40 QRFARSDL
+40 QSIARSDL
-48 LVVIMAFVFAFLIG
+48 LVVVMSFVFAFLIG
-62 SILIVVADAEV
+62 SVLIVIADEEV
-73 RETLGYFFARPTDA
+73 RTTLGYFFARPSDA

-108 DGTGFSRAAET
+108 DGPGFSRVAED

-124 GTGTYVLF
+124 GSGTYVLF

-171 GTGQLIVGAMAAGYI
+171 GTGQLIVGAMAAGYV
-186 GFTFELPIVLHLLLS
+186 GFAFQLPVVLHLLVA
-201 LLAGILAGALWGG
+201 LLAGVLAGGVWGG

-255 QSQPTSPSVRPNAQL
+255 QSQPTSPSVGENAAL
-270 PLLLGDGFRLH
+270 PLLLGSGFRLH
-281 AGLFIAAGAAVL
+281 AGLFVAAGAAVL

-433 IDNPGAGARV
+433 IDNPAAGARV
-443 RRAKKVQAGAVATRA
+443 RRARRARGGADTAAVASGAAAVA
-458 AEDSSA
+458 AESSA
-464 ARGAQAAAASEALS
+464 ASRTGAPSASPDGSSSANSPASAPEGGPGPGDRPTQPPGPDPTPPEGPHGPT
-478 AGSSATVGTPAG
+478 AGST
-490 SSDASHRGDPSPDDV
+490 D
-505 PGGPPG
+505 
-511 AAPPTSSDGANTHRS
+511 
-526 PSADPADEDA
+526 SADSTDRTDAQEDE
-536 DGRIDGQTDGLE
+536 R
-548 DPR
+548 

>member
-1 MTSPVDSAA
+1 MSTLSETGAA
-10 GGAAPGVGAGSADAT
+10 GSAPGVGAGAADA
-25 PPPEETAETALARSL
+25 PPPEERAETALARTL
-40 QRFARSDL
+40 QSIARSDL
-48 LVVIMAFVFAFLIG
+48 LVVVMSFVFAFLVG
-62 SILIVVADAEV
+62 SVLIVIADEEV
-73 RETLGYFFARPTDA
+73 RTTLGYFFARPSDA

-108 DGTGFSRAAET
+108 DGPGFSRVAED

-124 GTGTYVLF
+124 GSGTYVLF

-171 GTGQLIVGAMAAGYI
+171 GTGQLIVGAMAAGYV
-186 GFTFELPIVLHLLLS
+186 GFAFQLPVVLHLLVA
-201 LLAGILAGALWGG
+201 LLAGVLAGGVWGG

-236 IATYLLFFALKTAA
+236 IATYLLFFALKTTV

-255 QSQPTSPSVRPNAQL
+255 QSQPTSPSVGENATL
-270 PLLLGDGFRLH
+270 PLLLGGGFRLH
-281 AGLFIAAGAAVL
+281 AGLFLAAGAAVL
-293 LWWLMSRSTIGF
+293 LWWLMSRSTLGF

-316 AQVAGISPA
+316 ARVAGISPA

-433 IDNPGAGARV
+433 IDHPGAGARRA
-443 RRAKKVQAGAVATRA
+443 RRTRA
-458 AEDSSA
+458 VEVP
-464 ARGAQAAAASEALS
+464 
-478 AGSSATVGTPAG
+478 ATVGAAAGASTTSAIPGTTADGPAAGGSDG
-490 SSDASHRGDPSPDDV
+490 SSSGGAHRADV
-505 PGGPPG
+505 PVDGGAPPG
-511 AAPPTSSDGANTHRS
+511 DAPPTGASGTGTHARQDPSDGTAPAPERGEDTTDAQEDHR
-526 PSADPADEDA
+526 
-536 DGRIDGQTDGLE
+536 
-548 DPR
+548 

>member
-1 MTSPVDSAA
+1 MTAVVDPENTGS
-10 GGAAPGVGAGSADAT
+10 APGVGAGSNDSP
-25 PPPEETAETALARSL
+25 PPPEQQAEDRLRGTLQKIARG
-40 QRFARSDL
+40 DL
-48 LVVIMAFVFAFLIG
+48 LVVVMSFVFAFLIG
-62 SILIVVADAEV
+62 SVLIVIADVEV
-73 RETLGYFFARPTDA
+73 RETLGYFLDRPSDA
-87 LTAIWQSVTHAYG
+87 VTAIWQSVTQAYG

-108 DGTGFSRAAET
+108 DGVGYSRVADDLRAA
-119 VREAG
+119 G
-124 GTGTYVLF
+124 GSGTYVLL

-186 GFTFELPIVLHLLLS
+186 GFSWDLPIVVHLLIALVGG
-201 LLAGILAGALWGG
+201 LLAGALWGG

-255 QSQPTSPSVRPNAQL
+255 QSQPTSPSVSDSAVL
-270 PLLLGDGFRLH
+270 PQLLGSGFRLH
-281 AGLFIAAGAAVL
+281 AGLFLAAGAAVL
-293 LWWLMSRSTIGF
+293 LWWLMSRSTLGF
-305 HFRAVG
+305 QFRAVG

-316 AQVAGISPA
+316 SRVAGISPS
-325 RTAFLVLAVAGALV
+325 RTAFLVLTVAGGLV
-339 GLAGAVHVLGTERR
+339 GLAGAVHVLGTEKR

-358 AGNIGFDAITV
+358 AGSIGFDAITV

-374 SGPVGIVLA
+374 SGPVGVVLA
-383 GLLFAALSTGG
+383 GLLFAGLSTGG
-394 RFMETNQ
+394 RFMESSQ

-433 IDNPGAGARV
+433 VDHPS
-443 RRAKKVQAGAVATRA
+443 T
-458 AEDSSA
+458 A
-464 ARGAQAAAASEALS
+464 ARGRTARRTT
-478 AGSSATVGTPAG
+478 AG
-490 SSDASHRGDPSPDDV
+490 DASTASTATSPDS
-505 PGGPPG
+505 PGRPEGPPRDPGAPSPG
-511 AAPPTSSDGANTHRS
+511 AAPPDALSSDS
-526 PSADPADEDA
+526 PPRTAPSGGDV
-536 DGRIDGQTDGLE
+536 E
-548 DPR
+548 DPTDATGDQR

>member
-1 MTSPVDSAA
+1 MMSTVDAA
-10 GGAAPGVGAGSADAT
+10 ETGSAPGIGAGSSDT
-25 PPPEETAETALARSL
+25 PPPPEHTAETAFARAL
-40 QRFARSDL
+40 QRIARGDL
-48 LVVIMAFVFAFLIG
+48 LVVVMSFVLAFLIG
-62 SILIVVADAEV
+62 SVLIVIADQEV
-73 RETLGYFFARPTDA
+73 RETLGYFLARPSDA
-87 LTAIWQSVTHAYG
+87 LTAIWQSVSEAYR
-100 AMFRGAVF
+100 AMFRGAIF
-108 DGTGFSRAAET
+108 DGTGYSRAADS

-124 GTGTYVLF
+124 GSGTYVLI
-132 PALAAGLRPLT
+132 PALSAGLRPLT

-171 GTGQLIVGAMAAGYI
+171 GTGQLIVGAMAAGYV
-186 GFTFELPIVLHLLLS
+186 GFAFQLPVVLHLLVA
-201 LLAGILAGALWGG
+201 LLAGVLAGGVWGG

-236 IATYLLFFALKTAA
+236 IATYLLFFALKTTA

-255 QSQPTSPSVRPNAQL
+255 QSQPTSPSVGENATL
-270 PLLLGDGFRLH
+270 PLLLGGGFRLH
-281 AGLFIAAGAAVL
+281 AGLFLAAGAAVL
-293 LWWLMSRSTIGF
+293 LWWLMSRSTLGF

-316 AQVAGISPA
+316 ARVAGISPA

-433 IDNPGAGARV
+433 IDHPGAGARRA
-443 RRAKKVQAGAVATRA
+443 RRTRAVEVPATAGAAAGASTTSATPGTTADGPA
-458 AEDSSA
+458 AGGSD
-464 ARGAQAAAASEALS
+464 
-478 AGSSATVGTPAG
+478 GSSSGGA
-490 SSDASHRGDPSPDDV
+490 HRADV
-505 PGGPPG
+505 PVDGGAPPG
-511 AAPPTSSDGANTHRS
+511 DAPPTGASGTGTHARQDPSDGTAPAPERGEDTTDAQEDHR
-526 PSADPADEDA
+526 
-536 DGRIDGQTDGLE
+536 
-548 DPR
+548 

>member
-1 MTSPVDSAA
+1 MSTPDVAESSTPGI
-10 GGAAPGVGAGSADAT
+10 GGGSAET
-25 PPPEETAETALARSL
+25 PPPPAEAAETALSRTL
-40 QRFARSDL
+40 QRIARGDL
-48 LVVIMAFVFAFLIG
+48 LVVVMSFVFAFLIG
-62 SILIVVADAEV
+62 SVLIVIANQEV
-73 RETLGYFFARPTDA
+73 RASLGYFFDRPSDA
-87 LTAIWQSVTHAYG
+87 LTAIWQSVSQAYG
-100 AMFRGAVF
+100 AMFRGALF
-108 DGTGFSRAAET
+108 DVPGYTRTAES

-124 GTGTYVLF
+124 GTGTYVLL

-143 ETLTVATPLIIAAAG
+143 ETLTVATPLIIASAG

-171 GTGQLIVGAMAAGYI
+171 GTGQLIAGAMAAGYV
-186 GFTFELPIVLHLLLS
+186 GFTVDLPIVVHLLIC
-201 LLAGILAGALWGG
+201 LLAGTLAGGVWGG

-255 QSQPTSPSVRPNAQL
+255 QSQPTSPSVGENAAL
-270 PLLLGDGFRLH
+270 PLLLGSGFRLH
-281 AGLFIAAGAAVL
+281 AGLFLAAGAAVA

-325 RTAFLVLAVAGALV
+325 RTAFLVLAIAGALV

-358 AGNIGFDAITV
+358 AGSIGFDAITV

-383 GLLFAALSTGG
+383 GLLFAGLSTGG
-394 RFMETNQ
+394 RFMESDQ

-433 IDNPGAGARV
+433 VDHPGGSARV
-443 RRAKKVQAGAVATRA
+443 RGARRARA
-458 AEDSSA
+458 AATA
-464 ARGAQAAAASEALS
+464 AQ
-478 AGSSATVGTPAG
+478 T
-490 SSDASHRGDPSPDDV
+490 SDAADAEATAATTGPATT
-505 PGGPPG
+505 GGPE
-511 AAPPTSSDGANTHRS
+511 TSPAE
-526 PSADPADEDA
+526 PSAPEGPPPSAQHPQD
-536 DGRIDGQTDGLE
+536 RTDDQE
-548 DPR
+548 EER

>member
-1 MTSPVDSAA
+1 MSTLAPE
-10 GGAAPGVGAGSADAT
+10 GTAPGVGSGGEPT
-25 PPPEETAETALARSL
+25 PPPPEQEAEARWTGLVQSI
-40 QRFARSDL
+40 ARGDT
-48 LVVIMAFVFAFLIG
+48 LVVVMSFVLAFLVG
-62 SILIVVADAEV
+62 SVFIVIADQEV
-73 RETLGYFFARPTDA
+73 RATLGYFVDRPSDA
-87 LTAIWQSVTHAYG
+87 LIAIWQSVTQAYG

-108 DGTGFSRAAET
+108 DGPRFADVASDL
-119 VREAG
+119 REAG

-186 GFTFELPIVLHLLLS
+186 GFTWDLPIVIHLLVA
-201 LLAGILAGALWGG
+201 LLAGVLAGALWGG

-236 IATYLLFFALKTAA
+236 IATYLLAYAMKTAA

-255 QSQPTSPSVRPNAQL
+255 QAQPTSPSIADSAQL
-270 PLLLGDGFRLH
+270 PSLLGSAFRLH
-281 AGLFIAAGAAVL
+281 AGLFLAAGAAVA
-293 LWWLMSRSTIGF
+293 LWWLMSRSTLGF
-305 HFRAVG
+305 RFRAVG

-325 RTAFLVLAVAGALV
+325 RTSFLVLAVAGALV
-339 GLAGAVHVLGTERR
+339 GLAGAVHVLGTEKR
-353 LTEGV
+353 LSEGV

-383 GLLFAALSTGG
+383 GLLFAGLSTGG
-394 RFMETNQ
+394 QFMDSNQ
-401 GVPLDLVQVIQ
+401 NVPQELVQVIQ

-423 LVRTLIGLRR
+423 LVRTLIGLRGV
-433 IDNPGAGARV
+433 DDP
-443 RRAKKVQAGAVATRA
+443 
-458 AEDSSA
+458 
-464 ARGAQAAAASEALS
+464 S
-478 AGSSATVGTPAG
+478 AGSRRRRRARTAPT
-490 SSDASHRGDPSPDDV
+490 D
-505 PGGPPG
+505 PPG
-511 AAPPTSSDGANTHRS
+511 AAPAAAS
-526 PSADPADEDA
+526 PAPPPGADPPREHGPGHRDDA
-536 DGRIDGQTDGLE
+536 QGEER
-548 DPR
+548 

>member
-1 MTSPVDSAA
+1 MSTSTQTA
-10 GGAAPGVGAGSADAT
+10 GSAPGVGTGGADAP
-25 PPPEETAETALARSL
+25 PPPEQTAETALARTL
-40 QRFARSDL
+40 QRIARGDV
-48 LVVIMAFVFAFLIG
+48 LVVVMSFVFAFLIG
-62 SILIVVADAEV
+62 SVLIVIADQEV
-73 RETLGYFFARPTDA
+73 RATLGYFFDRPSDA
-87 LTAIWQSVTHAYG
+87 LTAIWQSVTQAYG

-108 DGTGFSRAAET
+108 DGPGFSRVAED

-124 GTGTYVLF
+124 GSGTYVLL

-143 ETLTVATPLIIAAAG
+143 ETLTVGTPLIIAAAG

-186 GFTFELPIVLHLLLS
+186 GFTFDLPVVVHLLAC
-201 LLAGILAGALWGG
+201 LLAGVLAGGLWGG

-255 QSQPTSPSVRPNAQL
+255 QSQPTSPSVGENAAL
-270 PLLLGDGFRLH
+270 PLLLGTGFRLH
-281 AGLFIAAGAAVL
+281 AGLFVAAGAAVL

-433 IDNPGAGARV
+433 IDNPAAGARV
-443 RRAKKVQAGAVATRA
+443 RRARRARGGADTAAVASGAAAVA
-458 AEDSSA
+458 AESSA
-464 ARGAQAAAASEALS
+464 ASRTGAPSASPDGSSSANSPASAPEGGPGPGDRPTQPPGPDPTPPEGPHGPT
-478 AGSSATVGTPAG
+478 AGST
-490 SSDASHRGDPSPDDV
+490 D
-505 PGGPPG
+505 
-511 AAPPTSSDGANTHRS
+511 
-526 PSADPADEDA
+526 SADSTDRTDAQEDE
-536 DGRIDGQTDGLE
+536 R
-548 DPR
+548 